1 MDGTPSK
8 GPDPTILAEVE
19 EVVQLFLLA
28 NFQEGPLIFASLM
41 TVFVKF

>member
-1 MDGTPSK
+1 MRVTPTT
-8 GPDPTILAEVE
+8 GPASTIPAGVK
-19 EVVQLFLLA
+19 EVVKPPLLT